1 MPKKYDND
9 DNDERDNT
17 ADKDLKQKKQ
27 KAKTKKKGKSWAKTG
42 SRDKENRNWTFSDKG
57 WIITI
62 W

>member
-1 MPKKYDND
+1 M
-9 DNDERDNT
+9 RDNN

-42 SRDKENRNWTFSDKG
+42 SRHKENRNWTFSDKG